1 MKAGSTPPVEPPFAP
16 VGSPRAKSYTWP
28 PSTSAPQPAPPG
40 QGLERLVANDKGLRF
55 VLTLTV
61 ISYNGK
67 PSPAPMSANF
77 DEFGGTIGRADN
89 NLMVLPDQE
98 RTVSRIHAQ
107 IVFRNGRFALVDRGS
122 NPILVNGRALGNG
135 REVAVSTGTE
145 LRIGGY
151 VLKVQEGAASETAV
165 GRAKSRDPFVDLFGP
180 AKAAANGRAADDAMD
195 PLQAF
200 RAAAAAATPD
210 PDSTQITTGRTGP
223 RPAPPLPSG
232 WDLGSAETT
241 QRRPTPL
248 ETTQGGRSTV
258 PAELQTG
265 HPARAAA
272 AANQSAAPAESAA
285 APAPVVPK
293 DAVLSWV
300 APDATRHTVIHVGQ
314 RRAESRAEPGRA
326 AMLTTYGTSSAAI
339 AAAAP
344 APGQS
349 VDAQALLDAFR
360 EGLAAPGV
368 RVDALT
374 PEFMRLLGQLL
385 QANTSGT
392 VELLLTRAAVKRE
405 VRATSTVLVAQENNP
420 LKFSPTGAAALAH
433 LLAPPAP
440 GFMPAVPAVRDAF
453 EDLAAHQAGL
463 AAGMRAALDDVL
475 ARFDPEA
482 LEARLVQKSF
492 LQTLVPGKRQSRMWE
507 AFGQFYAQIRQE
519 ASDDFQTLLG
529 KEFLKAYEAYVQSSK
544 ESPR

>member
-1 MKAGSTPPVEPPFAP
+1 MTDDPCGAPVPLFAP
-16 VGSPRAKSYTWP
+16 VGSPRAKSYTWR
-28 PSTSAPQPAPPG
+28 PSPSAPCPGLPGPAL
-40 QGLERLVANDKGLRF
+40 QGLVANDKGLRF

-107 IVFRNGRFALVDRGS
+107 IVYRNGRFALVDRGS

-135 REVAVSTGTE
+135 REVTVGTGTE

-151 VLKVQEGAASETAV
+151 VLKVQEGTGGGSAGARPKA
-165 GRAKSRDPFVDLFGP
+165 RDPFVELFGP
-180 AKAAANGRAADDAMD
+180 AKAGANGRAEDDAMD

-200 RAAAAAATPD
+200 RAAATAVAAD
-210 PDSTQITTGRTGP
+210 PDSTQITTGRSSP

-232 WDLGSAETT
+232 WDLGNGETT

-248 ETTQGGRSTV
+248 EITQGGRATL
-258 PAELQTG
+258 PGELPTG
-265 HPARAAA
+265 HPVRSGA
-272 AANQSAAPAESAA
+272 AANQPAAAEANP

-293 DAVLSWV
+293 SAVLSWNT
-300 APDATRHTVIHVGQ
+300 PDATRHTVIRVGQ
-314 RRAESRAEPGRA
+314 GTTETSVEARA
-326 AMLTTYGTSSAAI
+326 APLPTALPVAASAGPQAAAHGI
-339 AAAAP
+339 AAADP
-344 APGQS
+344 
-349 VDAQALLDAFR
+349 QALLEAFR

-368 RVDALT
+368 RIDALT
-374 PEFMRLLGQLL
+374 PDFMRLLGQLL
-385 QANTSGT
+385 QASTSGT

-420 LKFSPTGAAALAH
+420 LKFSPNGAAALAH
-433 LLAPPAP
+433 LLAPAAP

-453 EDLAAHQAGL
+453 EDLGAHQAGL
-463 AAGMRAALDDVL
+463 AAGMRAALDGVL

-482 LEARLVQKSF
+482 LESRLVQRSF

-519 ASDDFQTLLG
+519 AQDDFQTLLG

>member
-28 PSTSAPQPAPPG
+28 PSTSAPQPALPG
-40 QGLERLVANDKGLRF
+40 QGLESLVANDKGLRF

-151 VLKVQEGAASETAV
+151 VLRVQEGASSETTS

-200 RAAAAAATPD
+200 RAAAAATAPD
-210 PDSTQITTGRTGP
+210 TDSTQITTGRTGP

-241 QRRPTPL
+241 QRRPTTL
-248 ETTQGGRSTV
+248 ETTQGGRSTQ

-265 HPARAAA
+265 YPARSAA
-272 AANQSAAPAESAA
+272 AANQSAVPVESVAV
-285 APAPVVPK
+285 PAPVVPK
-293 DAVLSWV
+293 DAVLSWD
-300 APDATRHTVIHVGQ
+300 APDATRHTVIRVGQ
-314 RRAESRAEPGRA
+314 GRAEPGRA
-326 AMLTTYGTSSAAI
+326 ALFASSAASPASAAAI
-339 AAAAP
+339 AA

-349 VDAQALLDAFR
+349 VDARALLEAFR

-385 QANTSGT
+385 HANTSGA

-405 VRATSTVLVAQENNP
+405 VRASSTVLVAQENNP

-463 AAGMRAALDDVL
+463 AAGLRAALDDVL

-529 KEFLKAYEAYVQSSK
+529 KEFLKAYEGYVQSSK

>member
-1 MKAGSTPPVEPPFAP
+1 M
-16 VGSPRAKSYTWP
+16 
-28 PSTSAPQPAPPG
+28 
-40 QGLERLVANDKGLRF
+40 ANDKGLRF

-135 REVAVSTGTE
+135 REVAVGTGTE

-151 VLKVQEGAASETAV
+151 VLKVQEGAGSETSSV
-165 GRAKSRDPFVDLFGP
+165 RPKSRDPFVDLFGP

-200 RAAAAAATPD
+200 RAAAAAAAPD
-210 PDSTQITTGRTGP
+210 PDSTHITTGRTGP

-248 ETTQGGRSTV
+248 EITQGGRSTL

-272 AANQSAAPAESAA
+272 AANQSVQPGEPVA

-293 DAVLSWV
+293 SAVLSWD

-314 RRAESRAEPGRA
+314 GSAESRAEPGRTA
-326 AMLTTYGTSSAAI
+326 ASAASPAT
-339 AAAAP
+339 AAGSTADALGH
-344 APGQS
+344 A
-349 VDAQALLDAFR
+349 VDTQALLDAFR
-360 EGLAAPGV
+360 EGLASPGV
-368 RVDALT
+368 RIDALT

-385 QANTSGT
+385 HANASGT

-420 LKFSPTGAAALAH
+420 LKFSPTGPAALAH
-433 LLAPPAP
+433 LLGPAAP

-463 AAGMRAALDDVL
+463 AAGMRAALDGVL

-482 LEARLVQKSF
+482 LESRLVQKSF
-492 LQTLVPGKRQSRMWE
+492 LQALVPGKRQSRMWE
-507 AFGQFYAQIRQE
+507 AFGQFYSQIRQE

-529 KEFLKAYEAYVQSSK
+529 KEFLKAYEGYVQSSK